1 MPKVAV
7 YNLQG
12 SQTGEIELSD
22 TLFAAD
28 INKAVI
34 HQVVR
39 AQLANKRQGTK
50 CTLTQSAL
58 TRAEVRG
65 GGKKPYRQKG
75 TGRARQGS
83 IRSPQFNKGGVVFAP
98 KPRSF
103 RIAVPKKMKRLALE
117 GVLTDKVVCNN
128 FVVVEN
134 LALEAPKTKEMVKV
148 LGNLKLAQSK
158 TLIITAEPDETVARA
173 AGNIPAV
180 ATSLVNT
187 INVVDVLKADKL
199 LITKE
204 AVERLQ
210 EVYN

>member
-50 CTLTQSAL
+50 CTLTR
-58 TRAEVRG
+58 TEVRG

-158 TLIITAEPDETVARA
+158 TLIVTAEPDETVARA

-180 ATSLVNT
+180 ATSIVNT

>member
-50 CTLTQSAL
+50 CTLTR
-58 TRAEVRG
+58 TEVRG

-75 TGRARQGS
+75 TGRACQGS

-158 TLIITAEPDETVARA
+158 TLIVTAEPDETVARA

>member
-50 CTLTQSAL
+50 CTLTR
-58 TRAEVRG
+58 TEVRG

-103 RIAVPKKMKRLALE
+103 RIAVPKKVKRLALE

>member
-50 CTLTQSAL
+50 CTLTR
-58 TRAEVRG
+58 TEVRG

-187 INVVDVLKADKL
+187 INVVDVLRADKL

>member
-50 CTLTQSAL
+50 CTLTR
-58 TRAEVRG
+58 TEVRG
-65 GGKKPYRQKG
+65 GGRKPYRQKG

-83 IRSPQFNKGGVVFAP
+83 TRAPQWNKGGVVFAP

-103 RIAVPKKMKRLALE
+103 RISVPKKVKRLALE
-117 GVLTDKVVCNN
+117 GVLTDKVVAGS
-128 FVVVEN
+128 FIVVEN
-134 LALEAPKTKEMVKV
+134 LALEAAKTKEMVKV
-148 LGNLKLAQSK
+148 LGNLNLAQSK
-158 TLIITAEPDETVARA
+158 TLVITSEPDDTVTRA
-173 AGNIPAV
+173 SGNIPNV
-180 ATSLVNT
+180 ATALVNT
-187 INVVDVLKADKL
+187 INVVDILKADKL

-204 AVERLQ
+204 AVERLE

>member
-28 INKAVI
+28 INTAVI

-50 CTLTQSAL
+50 CTLTR
-58 TRAEVRG
+58 TEVRG

-83 IRSPQFNKGGVVFAP
+83 TRAPQWVKGGVVFAP

-103 RIAVPKKMKRLALE
+103 RITVPKKVKRLALE
-117 GVLTDKVVCNN
+117 GVLTDKVVNDN

-134 LALEAPKTKEMVKV
+134 LALEAAKTKEMVKV
-148 LGNLKLAQSK
+148 LANLKMEGK
-158 TLIITAEPDETVARA
+158 TLIITAEPEEIVTRA
-173 AGNIPAV
+173 AGNIPTV
-180 ATSLVNT
+180 ATALVNT
-187 INVVDVLKADKL
+187 INVVDILKADKL

-204 AVERLQ
+204 AVERLE

>member
-50 CTLTQSAL
+50 CTLTR
-58 TRAEVRG
+58 TEVRG

-117 GVLTDKVVCNN
+117 GVLTDKVACNN

>member
-50 CTLTQSAL
+50 CTLTR
-58 TRAEVRG
+58 TEVRG

-103 RIAVPKKMKRLALE
+103 RIAVPKKMKRFALE

>member
-50 CTLTQSAL
+50 CTLTR
-58 TRAEVRG
+58 TEVRG

-173 AGNIPAV
+173 AGNIAAV

>member
-50 CTLTQSAL
+50 CTLTR
-58 TRAEVRG
+58 TEVRG

-134 LALEAPKTKEMVKV
+134 LALEAPKTKEMAKV

>member
-39 AQLANKRQGTK
+39 AQLANKRRGTK
-50 CTLTQSAL
+50 CTLTR
-58 TRAEVRG
+58 TEVRG

>member
-50 CTLTQSAL
+50 CTLTR
-58 TRAEVRG
+58 TEVRG

-134 LALEAPKTKEMVKV
+134 LALELPKTKEMVKV

>member
-50 CTLTQSAL
+50 CTLTR
-58 TRAEVRG
+58 TEVRG

-158 TLIITAEPDETVARA
+158 TLIITAELDETVARA

>member
-50 CTLTQSAL
+50 CTLTR
-58 TRAEVRG
+58 TEVRG

-83 IRSPQFNKGGVVFAP
+83 IRSPQFNKGGAVFAP

>member
-50 CTLTQSAL
+50 CTLTR
-58 TRAEVRG
+58 TEVRG

-187 INVVDVLKADKL
+187 IKVVDVLKADKL
-199 LITKE
+199 IITME
-204 AVERLQ
+204 AV
-210 EVYN
+210 V

>member
-12 SQTGEIELSD
+12 SQTGEIELSE

-28 INKAVI
+28 INTAVI

-50 CTLTQSAL
+50 CTLTR
-58 TRAEVRG
+58 TEVRG

-83 IRSPQFNKGGVVFAP
+83 TRAPQWVKGGVVFAP

-103 RIAVPKKMKRLALE
+103 RITVPKKVKRLALE
-117 GVLTDKVVCNN
+117 GVLTDKVVSDN
-128 FVVVEN
+128 FIVVEN
-134 LALEAPKTKEMVKV
+134 LALEAAKTKEMIKV
-148 LGNLKLAQSK
+148 LANLKMDGK
-158 TLIITAEPDETVARA
+158 TLIITAEPDETVSRA
-173 AGNIPAV
+173 SGNIPNV
-180 ATSLVNT
+180 ATALVNT
-187 INVVDVLKADKL
+187 INVVDILKADKL

-204 AVERLQ
+204 AVERLE

>member
-50 CTLTQSAL
+50 CTLTR
-58 TRAEVRG
+58 TEVRG

-199 LITKE
+199 LITEE

>member
-50 CTLTQSAL
+50 CTLTR
-58 TRAEVRG
+58 TEVRG

-103 RIAVPKKMKRLALE
+103 RIAVPKKMKRLALD

-158 TLIITAEPDETVARA
+158 TLIVTAEPDETVARA

>member
-50 CTLTQSAL
+50 CTLTR
-58 TRAEVRG
+58 TEVRG

>member
-1 MPKVAV
+1 MPMVAV

-50 CTLTQSAL
+50 CTLTR
-58 TRAEVRG
+58 TEVRG

>member
-50 CTLTQSAL
+50 CTLTR
-58 TRAEVRG
+58 TEVRG
-65 GGKKPYRQKG
+65 GGRKPYRQKG

-83 IRSPQFNKGGVVFAP
+83 TRAPQWNKGGVVFAP

-103 RIAVPKKMKRLALE
+103 RISVPKKVKRLALE
-117 GVLTDKVVCNN
+117 GVLTDKVVADS
-128 FVVVEN
+128 FIVVEN
-134 LALEAPKTKEMVKV
+134 LALEAAKTKEMVKV
-148 LGNLKLAQSK
+148 LGNLNLAQSK
-158 TLIITAEPDETVARA
+158 TLVITSEPDDTVTRA
-173 AGNIPAV
+173 SGNIPNV
-180 ATSLVNT
+180 ATALVNT
-187 INVVDVLKADKL
+187 INVVDILKADKL

-204 AVERLQ
+204 AVERLE

>member
-50 CTLTQSAL
+50 CTLTR
-58 TRAEVRG
+58 TEVRG

-180 ATSLVNT
+180 ATSLENT

>member
-50 CTLTQSAL
+50 CTLTR
-58 TRAEVRG
+58 TEVRG
-65 GGKKPYRQKG
+65 GDKKPYRQKG

-199 LITKE
+199 LITEE

>member
-1 MPKVAV
+1 MNECGFKTAGAC
-7 YNLQG
+7 N
-12 SQTGEIELSD
+12 
-22 TLFAAD
+22 
-28 INKAVI
+28 
-34 HQVVR
+34 R
-39 AQLANKRQGTK
+39 A
-50 CTLTQSAL
+50 C
-58 TRAEVRG
+58 VRG

>member
-50 CTLTQSAL
+50 CTLTR
-58 TRAEVRG
+58 TEVRG

-158 TLIITAEPDETVARA
+158 TLIVTAEPDETVARA

-199 LITKE
+199 IITKE

-210 EVYN
+210 

>member
-50 CTLTQSAL
+50 CTLTR
-58 TRAEVRG
+58 TEVRG

-75 TGRARQGS
+75 TSRARQGS

-158 TLIITAEPDETVARA
+158 TLIVTAEPDETVARA

>member
-50 CTLTQSAL
+50 CTLTR
-58 TRAEVRG
+58 TEVRG

-103 RIAVPKKMKRLALE
+103 RIVVPKKMKRLALE

-158 TLIITAEPDETVARA
+158 TLIVTAEPDETVARA

>member
-50 CTLTQSAL
+50 CTLTR
-58 TRAEVRG
+58 TEVRG

-83 IRSPQFNKGGVVFAP
+83 IRSPQFNKGGVVFPP

>member
-50 CTLTQSAL
+50 CTLTR
-58 TRAEVRG
+58 TEVRG

-134 LALEAPKTKEMVKV
+134 LVLEAPKTKEMVKV

-158 TLIITAEPDETVARA
+158 TLIVTAEPDETVARA

>member
-39 AQLANKRQGTK
+39 AQLANKSQGTK
-50 CTLTQSAL
+50 CTLTR
-58 TRAEVRG
+58 TEVRG

>member
-50 CTLTQSAL
+50 CTLTR
-58 TRAEVRG
+58 TEVRG

-103 RIAVPKKMKRLALE
+103 RIAVPKKMKRLAIE

>member
-50 CTLTQSAL
+50 CTLTR
-58 TRAEVRG
+58 TEVRG

-158 TLIITAEPDETVARA
+158 TLIVTAEPDETVARA

-187 INVVDVLKADKL
+187 INVVDVLKA
-199 LITKE
+199 
-204 AVERLQ
+204 AYHQ
-210 EVYN
+210 GSS

>member
-50 CTLTQSAL
+50 CTLTR
-58 TRAEVRG
+58 TEVRG

-75 TGRARQGS
+75 TDRARQGS

>member
-50 CTLTQSAL
+50 CTLTR
-58 TRAEVRG
+58 TEVRG

-210 EVYN
+210 EVHN

>member
-50 CTLTQSAL
+50 CTLTR
-58 TRAEVRG
+58 TEVRG

-158 TLIITAEPDETVARA
+158 TLIVTAETDETVARA

>member
-50 CTLTQSAL
+50 CTLTR
-58 TRAEVRG
+58 TEVRG

-204 AVERLQ
+204 AVERLL

>member
-50 CTLTQSAL
+50 CTLTR
-58 TRAEVRG
+58 TEVRG

-103 RIAVPKKMKRLALE
+103 RIAVPKKMKRLALD